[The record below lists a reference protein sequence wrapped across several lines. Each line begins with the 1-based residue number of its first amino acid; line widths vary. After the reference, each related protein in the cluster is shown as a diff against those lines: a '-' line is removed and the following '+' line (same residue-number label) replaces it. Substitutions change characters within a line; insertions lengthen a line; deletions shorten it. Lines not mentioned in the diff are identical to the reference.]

1 MARSDLDGQV
11 GEGYAPIC
19 NICEHY
25 FRADRNLTCRAFPIR
40 IPDLILEGHFDHS
53 SPMENQGNDYTFKA
67 SDPKPLEEETKRT
80 P

>member
-53 SPMENQGNDYTFKA
+53 SPMENQGNEYTFTSSIEKT
-67 SDPKPLEEETKRT
+67 LEEVSKRT